1 MDRDA
6 FLKAAAGTQRA
17 MGTLSPSPL
26 PGSADAG
33 LRQARDAQRAVGQ
46 AMPFAPNAGITD
58 PADLVARALAIL
70 AEENELWQ
78 TRRAGSPSPRGS
90 R

>member
-6 FLKAAAGTQRA
+6 FLKAAAGTHRA
-17 MGTLSPSPL
+17 TGAPSPSPL
-26 PGSADAG
+26 LGSAEAA
-33 LRQARDAQRAVGQ
+33 LRQARDAQSVVAQ
-46 AMPFAPNAGITD
+46 ATPVAPGAGVAD
-58 PADLVARALAIL
+58 PADLVTRALAIL

-78 TRRAGSPSPRGS
+78 TRRAPTPSPRGS